1 MTVSFTVAWH
11 HYSTPSKT
19 QKKSHFL
26 NFFPFFLPFF
36 QKKFVYIRRRRINL
50 CSFWK
55 LALQVHFIAEQLKKN
70 QIGNCQEG
78 LLPAFLIDFLREAHR
93 WQKKTLQKSQL
104 EIKTKS
110 GRFQTCVTFQR
121 KTLSLFRIK
130 TPEKNAP
137 VPEPVELFPRPDF
150 QECKI
155 KTAEIAQLLSYQ
167 KFALQTFVSTA
178 VPAGSLRC
186 EFISLRNSL
195 KSQIGNR

>member
-1 MTVSFTVAWH
+1 MTSLQHSFQN
-11 HYSTPSKT
+11 P
-19 QKKSHFL
+19 KKITLFKL
-26 NFFPFFLPFF
+26 FPRFFAFFL
-36 QKKFVYIRRRRINL
+36 KKIRIYTKETYKPL
-50 CSFWK
+50 FLLEACAASSFHCGT
-55 LALQVHFIAEQLKKN
+55 AKKN

-130 TPEKNAP
+130 MLEKNAP
-137 VPEPVELFPRPDF
+137 VPEPAELFPRPDF

-155 KTAEIAQLLSYQ
+155 KNAEIARLLSYQ

-178 VPAGSLRC
+178 VLAGSLRC

>member
-11 HYSTPSKT
+11 HYSTLSKT
-19 QKKSHFL
+19 KKITLFKLFPRFFAFFSKKIRIYTKETYKPLFL
-26 NFFPFFLPFF
+26 LET
-36 QKKFVYIRRRRINL
+36 
-50 CSFWK
+50 CTASSFHYGT
-55 LALQVHFIAEQLKKN
+55 AKKN

-104 EIKTKS
+104 EIRTKS

-130 TPEKNAP
+130 MLEKNAP
-137 VPEPVELFPRPDF
+137 VPEPAELFPRPDF

-155 KTAEIAQLLSYQ
+155 KPLRLRSFYLTKSLRCKLSYQ
-167 KFALQTFVSTA
+167 LQFPLEACAASSFHYGTA
-178 VPAGSLRC
+178 
-186 EFISLRNSL
+186 
-195 KSQIGNR
+195 

>member
-26 NFFPFFLPFF
+26 NFFPFFFAFF
-36 QKKFVYIRRRRINL
+36 SKKIRIYTKETYKPL
-50 CSFWK
+50 FLLEACAASSFHCGT
-55 LALQVHFIAEQLKKN
+55 AKKN

-104 EIKTKS
+104 EIRTKS
-110 GRFQTCVTFQR
+110 GHFQTCVTFQR

-130 TPEKNAP
+130 MLEKNAP
-137 VPEPVELFPRPDF
+137 VPEPAELFPRPDF

>member
-104 EIKTKS
+104 EIRTKS

-130 TPEKNAP
+130 MLEKNAP
-137 VPEPVELFPRPDF
+137 VPESAELFPRPDF

-178 VPAGSLRC
+178 VLAGSLRC